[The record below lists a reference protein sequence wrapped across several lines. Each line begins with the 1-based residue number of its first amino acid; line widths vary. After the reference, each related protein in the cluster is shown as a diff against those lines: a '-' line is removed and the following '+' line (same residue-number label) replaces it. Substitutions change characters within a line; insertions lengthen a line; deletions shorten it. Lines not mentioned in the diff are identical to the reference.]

1 MESDFKEVIARAA
14 TDCCDVDGTQCGLT
28 PPR

>member
-14 TDCCDVDGTQCGLT
+14 KDYCDVDGTQCGLT
-28 PPR
+28 PSR